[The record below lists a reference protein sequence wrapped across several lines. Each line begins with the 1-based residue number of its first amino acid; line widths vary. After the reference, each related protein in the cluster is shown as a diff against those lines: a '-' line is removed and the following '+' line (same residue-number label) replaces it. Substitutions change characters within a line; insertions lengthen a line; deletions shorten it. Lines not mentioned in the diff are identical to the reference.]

1 MSGLSAG
8 TAQSPKQNSLGGEGE
23 GWAGKEKERKTGAKT
38 LWFGHCRSVTLDKLL
53 LLSLGCLTHKTSAL
67 RFK

>member
-23 GWAGKEKERKTGAKT
+23 GWAGKEKERKTGAET
-38 LWFGHCRSVTLDKLL
+38 LWSGHCRSMTLDKLFT
-53 LLSLGCLTHKTSAL
+53 LSLGHLTHKTSAL
-67 RFK
+67 RIK